1 MIEIIYIVD
10 MHGPFILKL
19 TSIFECI
26 NENVYFKCFIF
37 YGYILNIY
45 ISHLSSM
52 DMKLLHKKS
61 VNGRDVGSST
71 FDVVNVSISGEFSLW
86 VWRSLQHGHTVLVYD
101 LQFEFG
107 FGASPARGCIGETL

>member
-1 MIEIIYIVD
+1 MFYFFKVVN
-10 MHGPFILKL
+10 PTIL
-19 TSIFECI
+19 
-26 NENVYFKCFIF
+26 
-37 YGYILNIY
+37 
-45 ISHLSSM
+45 HLLFRISSM
-52 DMKLLHKKS
+52 DMKLLQKKKKS
-61 VNGRDVGSST
+61 VNGRDVGSGT